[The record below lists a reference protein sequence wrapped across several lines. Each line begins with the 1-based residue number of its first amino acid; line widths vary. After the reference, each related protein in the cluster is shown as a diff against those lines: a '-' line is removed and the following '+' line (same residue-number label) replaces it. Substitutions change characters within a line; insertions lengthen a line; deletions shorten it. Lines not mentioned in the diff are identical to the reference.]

1 MPTRKPSSNLG
12 KDQQAKDLKPCANA
26 QSQQAKSSAPLESAP
41 EQSENL
47 IEHQAQLVGGHEETV
62 LPNSGGELQNSQSS
76 VVSDNSQQD
85 GDLFPADNENPTTD
99 NGQLP
104 TDKIPLDWLIH
115 FQRHS
120 QLLMAVVEPGTFTLR
135 YANDYFCSMMGI
147 AGTYADLADREIR
160 LPDLLPDL
168 KGTAVDSLYRQHV
181 LHLVLR
187 DIYKITVPRL
197 RLLDQPVIISLRS
210 PLYPEP
216 RFIEFAFRSDQL
228 TIARMDSHVDE
239 LADLDLEQL
248 LEEDRSA
255 RLIDSAQLQAW
266 RHRLRLD
273 NYQLSGQLLLE
284 GSDVTERETIRH
296 IIGLLI
302 DRDSILRPD
311 KFRRINKRL
320 RSLFR
325 ATNSLILSVENEQ
338 TRLFMGTERKE
349 LRTSL
354 HSIASLSGSHFL
366 RAAEGNRVWN
376 VPDLSLDCQT
386 DCERSLLHQ
395 GVRSL
400 LLIPLVVRAM
410 RSKGTRQLAGIVG
423 LMSDRPHSFDGLD
436 CKYAEELMP
445 AFTAALR
452 QAIQQRLTNIHPAVE
467 WRFLQEA
474 ERRSWGLPPEPI
486 VFANVYPL
494 YGISDIRGSS
504 EERNRSI
511 QDDLLEQFHLGLRVV
526 EAVCQFQESSLGKQL
541 QLDLLEYIEH
551 VKERVTVDAE
561 VTALRILS
569 DRLEVYLD
577 YFAQCGPDALAA
589 VEAYRQS
596 CSNDHKSVYVS
607 RARYDQTISKIN
619 SLLKQTWERWQVR
632 MQQIIPHYCDVESTD
647 GINHMI
653 YVGESIDS
661 KFSVYHLR
669 SLRYEQLRAVCDCA
683 RTAFNF
689 QSLYDTQLEVTHL
702 VLVQDLTV
710 DILHDE
716 NTEKLFEVRG
726 TRDIRYEIVKK
737 RIDKAVDEQARTRIT
752 QPGML
757 TLVYSTEEEWTEY
770 QQYLRY
776 LAREGWVDTEI
787 QSGTVEPLQGITG
800 LRFARV
806 RVLPAPEQTT
816 DAEDFPGILD
826 PSQEDV
832 AIVGTVEDTLDD

>member
-1 MPTRKPSSNLG
+1 MSTRKPNSNLE
-12 KDQQAKDLKPCANA
+12 KNQRRSRDASRTLK
-26 QSQQAKSSAPLESAP
+26 AKSQKEKESNASEP
-41 EQSENL
+41 QPHQSDNP
-47 IEHQAQLVGGHEETV
+47 V
-62 LPNSGGELQNSQSS
+62 NSQTQAIEEALLK
-76 VVSDNSQQD
+76 DAELPRSQDAFEQYQTKD
-85 GDLFPADNENPTTD
+85 EFN
-99 NGQLP
+99 
-104 TDKIPLDWLIH
+104 WLSH
-115 FQRHS
+115 FQQHS
-120 QLLMAVVEPGTFTLR
+120 QLLMAVVEPGTFILQ
-135 YANDYFCSMMGI
+135 YANNYFCSMMGI
-147 AGTYADLADREIR
+147 AGNYSDLETREIR

-187 DIYKITVPRL
+187 DIYHLTVPPL
-197 RLLDQPVIISLRS
+197 RLLDQPVIVSLRS

-216 RFIEFAFRSDQL
+216 RFIEFAFRSEQL
-228 TIARMDSHVDE
+228 TIARLDSQVDE

-248 LEEDRSA
+248 LVEDRSA
-255 RLIDSAQLQAW
+255 RLIDSAQLEAW
-266 RHRLRLD
+266 RQRLRLE

-325 ATNSLILSVENEQ
+325 ATNSLILSTENEQ
-338 TRLFMGTERKE
+338 TRLFMSTERNA
-349 LRTSL
+349 LRATV
-354 HSIASLSGSHFL
+354 HSIASLTGSHFL
-366 RAAEGNRVWN
+366 RAADANHIWN
-376 VPDLSLDCQT
+376 VPDLSMDCQT
-386 DCERSLLHQ
+386 DCERSLLNQ
-395 GVRSL
+395 GVRSM

-410 RSKGTRQLAGIVG
+410 KFGKGARQLAGIVG
-423 LMSDRPHSFDGLD
+423 LISDRPHNFDGLD

-452 QAIQQRLTNIHPAVE
+452 QAIQQRLTNIHPSVE

-474 ERRSWGLPPEPI
+474 ERRSWGLPPESI

-511 QDDLLEQFHLGLRVV
+511 QADLLEQFQLGLRVV
-526 EAVCQFQESSLGKQL
+526 EAVCQFQESSLGEQL
-541 QLDLLEYIEH
+541 KLDLLDYIEQI
-551 VKERVTVDAE
+551 KQRVTVDAE

-577 YFAQCGPDALAA
+577 YFAQCGSDALAA
-589 VEAYRQS
+589 VEAYRSS
-596 CSNDHKSVYVS
+596 CNNDHRSVYVS

-619 SLLKQTWERWQVR
+619 SLLKETWERWQVR

-653 YVGESIDS
+653 YLGESIDS

-669 SLRYEQLRAVCDCA
+669 SLRYEQLRAICDCA
-683 RTAFNF
+683 RTAFKF
-689 QSLYDTQLEVTHL
+689 QTLYDTQMEVTHL
-702 VLVQDLTV
+702 VLIQDITV
-710 DILHDE
+710 DIIHDE
-716 NTEKLFEVRG
+716 NTDKLFDVQG

-757 TLVYSTEEEWTEY
+757 TLVYSNEEEWAEY

-776 LAREGWVDTEI
+776 LGREGWVDTEI

-800 LRFARV
+800 LKFSRV
-806 RVLPAPEQTT
+806 RVLPAPDCSPYTADLPNIMDSSLESAAAL
-816 DAEDFPGILD
+816 DALEEL
-826 PSQEDV
+826 
-832 AIVGTVEDTLDD
+832 TVRKNVQQ

>member
-1 MPTRKPSSNLG
+1 MPTRKPNSNLE
-12 KDQQAKDLKPCANA
+12 KNQRATRNA
-26 QSQQAKSSAPLESAP
+26 SASLNGDRQKAKSIDSSTLEPHQSDNFVNNQVQP
-41 EQSENL
+41 EQELKVSKLHVESGFPNVTNTDTNPNGKATRSPEN
-47 IEHQAQLVGGHEETV
+47 
-62 LPNSGGELQNSQSS
+62 SDLQ
-76 VVSDNSQQD
+76 VSTQILN
-85 GDLFPADNENPTTD
+85 
-99 NGQLP
+99 
-104 TDKIPLDWLIH
+104 WLIH

-120 QLLMAVVEPGTFTLR
+120 QLLMAVVEPGTFMLR
-135 YANDYFCSMMGI
+135 YANDYFCSLMGI
-147 AGTYADLADREIR
+147 AGTYSEIAEQEIC
-160 LPDLLPDL
+160 LPELLPDL
-168 KGTAVDSLYRQHV
+168 KSAAVESLYRQHV

-187 DIYKITVPRL
+187 DIYKIRVPRL
-197 RLLDQPVIISLRS
+197 RLLDQPVIVSLKS

-216 RFIEFAFRSDQL
+216 RFIEFAFRSEQL
-228 TIARMDSHVDE
+228 TIARLDSQVDE

-248 LEEDRSA
+248 LVEDHSA
-255 RLIDSAQLQAW
+255 RLIDSAQLEAW
-266 RHRLRLD
+266 RQRLRLE
-273 NYQLSGQLLLE
+273 NYKLSGQLLLE

-325 ATNSLILSVENEQ
+325 ASNSLILSAENEQ
-338 TRLFMGTERKE
+338 ARLFMNTERKE
-349 LRTSL
+349 FRSVV
-354 HSIASLSGSHFL
+354 HSIQSLSGSHFL
-366 RAAEGNRVWN
+366 RAADANRVWN
-376 VPDLSLDCQT
+376 IPDLSLDCQT
-386 DCERSLLHQ
+386 DCERSLLNQ
-395 GVRSL
+395 GARSM

-410 RSKGTRQLAGIVG
+410 KAGKGARQLAGVVG
-423 LMSDRPHSFDGLD
+423 VISDRPHNFDGLD

-452 QAIQQRLTNIHPAVE
+452 QAIQQRFTNIHPAVE

-511 QDDLLEQFHLGLRVV
+511 QADLLEQFQLGLRVV
-526 EAVCQFQESSLGKQL
+526 ETVCQFQESALGEQL
-541 QLDLLEYIEH
+541 RLDLLDYIEQ
-551 VKERVTVDAE
+551 VKERVNVDTE
-561 VTALRILS
+561 VTALKLLS

-577 YFAQCGPDALAA
+577 YFAQCGSDALNA

-596 CSNDHKSVYVS
+596 CNNDHKSVYV
-607 RARYDQTISKIN
+607 ARSNYDKTISQIN
-619 SLLKQTWERWQVR
+619 TLLRETWERWQVQ
-632 MQQIIPHYCDVESTD
+632 MQQIIPHYSDIESTD

-661 KFSVYHLR
+661 RYSVYHLR

-683 RTAFNF
+683 RTAFQF
-689 QSLYDTQLEVTHL
+689 QTLYNTQMEVTHL

-710 DILHDE
+710 DIIHDE

-737 RIDKAVDEQARTRIT
+737 RIDKAVDEQSRTRIT

-757 TLVYSTEEEWTEY
+757 TVVYSTEEEWAEY

-787 QSGTVEPLQGITG
+787 QCSTVEPLQGITG
-800 LRFARV
+800 LKFARV
-806 RVLPAPEQTT
+806 RVLPEPNSSTATQVQESVDSINPLVELT
-816 DAEDFPGILD
+816 DEFGVQD
-826 PSQEDV
+826 
-832 AIVGTVEDTLDD
+832 

>member
-1 MPTRKPSSNLG
+1 MPTRKPSSNVENV
-12 KDQQAKDLKPCANA
+12 QSAKDLKLSANA
-26 QSQQAKSSAPLESAP
+26 QSQNEQSSASSEPESHPSHNLLDELVNAFLDDDQSLDEED
-41 EQSENL
+41 EQ
-47 IEHQAQLVGGHEETV
+47 G
-62 LPNSGGELQNSQSS
+62 LQVKQKSNW
-76 VVSDNSQQD
+76 V
-85 GDLFPADNENPTTD
+85 
-99 NGQLP
+99 
-104 TDKIPLDWLIH
+104 IH
-115 FQRHS
+115 SQRHS
-120 QLLMAVVEPGTFTLR
+120 QLLMAVVEPGSFILR
-135 YANDYFCSMMGI
+135 YANDYFCSLMGL
-147 AGTYADLADREIR
+147 AGTYSELEDREIW
-160 LPDLLPDL
+160 LPDLLPEL
-168 KGTAVDSLYRQHV
+168 KGSAVDCLYRQHV

-187 DIYKITVPRL
+187 DIYNIRASRL

-216 RFIEFAFRSDQL
+216 RWIELAFRSEQL
-228 TIARMDSHVDE
+228 KISRLDSQVDE

-248 LEEDRSA
+248 RREDCSA
-255 RLIDSAQLQAW
+255 RLIDSAQLDAW
-266 RHRLRLD
+266 TQRLRLD

-296 IIGLLI
+296 ITGLLI

-325 ATNSLILSVENEQ
+325 ATNSLILSTENDH
-338 TRLFMGTERKE
+338 TRLFISTERKE
-349 LRTSL
+349 LRATVHSL
-354 HSIASLSGSHFL
+354 ESLAGSHFL
-366 RAAEGNRVWN
+366 RAADANRVWN
-376 VPDLSLDCQT
+376 VPDLSQDCQT
-386 DCERSLLHQ
+386 DCERSLLNY
-395 GVRSL
+395 GVRSM
-400 LLIPLVVRAM
+400 LLIPLVVRPM
-410 RSKGTRQLAGIVG
+410 KSGKGSRQLAGIVG
-423 LMSDRPHSFDGLD
+423 IISDRPHNFDGLD

-452 QAIQQRLTNIHPAVE
+452 QAIQQRFTNIHPSVE

-474 ERRSWGLPPEPI
+474 ERRSWGLPAEPI

-511 QDDLLEQFHLGLRVV
+511 QADLLEQFQMGLRVV
-526 EAVCQFQESSLGKQL
+526 DAVCQFQKSSLGEQL
-541 QLDLLEYIEH
+541 RLDLLEYIEQL
-551 VKERVTVDAE
+551 KERVTVDAE
-561 VTALRILS
+561 VTALRFLS
-569 DRLEVYLD
+569 DRLELYLD
-577 YFAQCGPDALAA
+577 YFAQCGSQALVA
-589 VEAYRQS
+589 VETYRKS
-596 CSNDHKSVYVS
+596 CNNDHKSVYVS
-607 RARYDQTISKIN
+607 RAHYDKTISNIN
-619 SLLKQTWERWQVR
+619 TLLKQTWERWQVR

-683 RTAFNF
+683 RTAFKF
-689 QSLYDTQLEVTHL
+689 QNLYDTQMEVTHL
-702 VLVQDLTV
+702 VLVQDQTV
-710 DILHDE
+710 DIIHDE

-737 RIDKAVDEQARTRIT
+737 RIDKAVDEQSRTRIT

-757 TLVYSTEEEWTEY
+757 TLVYSTEEEWAEY

-806 RVLPAPEQTT
+806 RVLAASDSSTEAGDREQ
-816 DAEDFPGILD
+816 ALQWPL
-826 PSQEDV
+826 
-832 AIVGTVEDTLDD
+832 

>member
-1 MPTRKPSSNLG
+1 MPIRKQSSNLEKNQSATG
-12 KDQQAKDLKPCANA
+12 NARPPKAEKLKSITSSQPEPREAENFTNHREQAVEPDLPRD
-26 QSQQAKSSAPLESAP
+26 
-41 EQSENL
+41 
-47 IEHQAQLVGGHEETV
+47 
-62 LPNSGGELQNSQSS
+62 GELTQTQEAVETSFITSLE
-76 VVSDNSQQD
+76 VKPE
-85 GDLFPADNENPTTD
+85 LE
-99 NGQLP
+99 
-104 TDKIPLDWLIH
+104 WLLH

-120 QLLMAVVEPGTFTLR
+120 QLLMAVVEPGSFILR
-135 YANDYFCSMMGI
+135 YANDYFCNLVGI
-147 AGTYADLADREIR
+147 AGTYSDLGTREIR
-160 LPDLLPDL
+160 LADLLPDL
-168 KGTAVDSLYRQHV
+168 KGTAVESLYRQHV

-187 DIYKITVPRL
+187 DIYKIMVPRL
-197 RLLDQPVIISLRS
+197 RLLDQPVIVSLRS

-216 RFIEFAFRSDQL
+216 RLIEFAFRCEQL
-228 TIARMDSHVDE
+228 TIARLDSQVDE

-248 LEEDRSA
+248 LDEDRSA

-266 RHRLRLD
+266 RQRLRLE

-296 IIGLLI
+296 ITELLI

-311 KFRRINKRL
+311 KFCRIDQGL

-325 ATNSLILSVENEQ
+325 ATNSFILSVENEQ
-338 TRLFMGTERKE
+338 TRLFASTERKE
-349 LRTSL
+349 LRATVYSMQSL
-354 HSIASLSGSHFL
+354 CGSHFL
-366 RAAEGNRVWN
+366 RAADANRVWN
-376 VPDLSLDCQT
+376 VPDLSRDCQT
-386 DCERSLLHQ
+386 DCERSLLNQ
-395 GVRSL
+395 GVRSM

-410 RSKGTRQLAGIVG
+410 KSHKGTRQLAGIVG
-423 LMSDRPHSFDGLD
+423 LIGDRPHNFDGLD

-452 QAIQQRLTNIHPAVE
+452 QAIQQRFTNIHPAVE

-474 ERRSWGLPPEPI
+474 ERRSWGLPSEPI

-511 QDDLLEQFHLGLRVV
+511 QADLLEQFQLGMRVV
-526 EAVCQFQESSLGKQL
+526 EAVCQFQPSSLGEQL
-541 QLDLLEYIEH
+541 RLDLLEYIEQI
-551 VKERVTVDAE
+551 KERVTVDAE

-577 YFAQCGPDALAA
+577 YFAQCGSNALAA
-589 VEAYRQS
+589 VETYRQS
-596 CSNDHKSVYVS
+596 CNNDHKSVYVS

-619 SLLKQTWERWQVR
+619 FLLKETWERWQVR
-632 MQQIIPHYCDVESTD
+632 MQQIIPHYSDVESTD

-661 KFSVYHLR
+661 KFSIYHLR

-683 RTAFNF
+683 RTAFQF

-710 DILHDE
+710 DIIHDE
-716 NTEKLFEVRG
+716 NTEKLFDVRG

-737 RIDKAVDEQARTRIT
+737 RIDKAVDEEARTRIT

-770 QQYLRY
+770 HQYLRY
-776 LAREGWVDTEI
+776 LAREGWVENEI

-800 LRFARV
+800 LKFARV
-806 RVLPAPEQTT
+806 RVLPAPESSTT
-816 DAEDFPGILD
+816 GNDLLLQGNFLNELVDALAP
-826 PSQEDV
+826 V
-832 AIVGTVEDTLDD
+832 AELTDE

>member
-1 MPTRKPSSNLG
+1 MPISKQSSNLENNG
-12 KDQQAKDLKPCANA
+12 TAPIKARRQKT
-26 QSQQAKSSAPLESAP
+26 KSSATCEP
-41 EQSENL
+41 EHTSENL
-47 IEHQAQLVGGHEETV
+47 EQ
-62 LPNSGGELQNSQSS
+62 PSS
-76 VVSDNSQQD
+76 VTSENSQQD
-85 GDLFPADNENPTTD
+85 GDA
-99 NGQLP
+99 LP
-104 TDKIPLDWLIH
+104 THQHNATLDWLSH

-120 QLLMAVVEPGTFTLR
+120 QLLMAVVEPGSFTLR
-135 YANDYFCSMMGI
+135 YANDYFCTIMGI
-147 AGTYADLADREIR
+147 EQIDSSLTNREIR

-168 KGTAVDSLYRQHV
+168 KGSAVELLYRQHV

-187 DIYKITVPRL
+187 DIYQIKIPRS
-197 RLLDQPVIISLRS
+197 RLLDQPVIVSLKS

-216 RFIEFAFRSDQL
+216 RLIEFAFRSEQL
-228 TIARMDSHVDE
+228 TIARLDSQVDE

-248 LEEDRSA
+248 LVEERSVK
-255 RLIDSAQLQAW
+255 LIDSAQLEAW
-266 RHRLRLD
+266 RVRLRLE

-296 IIGLLI
+296 ITSLLI

-325 ATNSLILSVENEQ
+325 ATNSLILSAENEQ
-338 TRLFMGTERKE
+338 MRLFMSTERKE
-349 LRTSL
+349 LRASVYSMHSL
-354 HSIASLSGSHFL
+354 AESHFA
-366 RAAEGNRVWN
+366 RAADANRVWN
-376 VPDLSLDCQT
+376 VPDLSQDCQT

-395 GVRSL
+395 GVRSM
-400 LLIPLVVRAM
+400 LLIPLVVRAIK
-410 RSKGTRQLAGIVG
+410 SNKGARKLAGIVG
-423 LMSDRPHSFDGLD
+423 LISDKPHNFDGLD
-436 CKYAEELMP
+436 CKYADELMP

-452 QAIQQRLTNIHPAVE
+452 QAIQQRFTNIHPAVE

-474 ERRSWGLPPEPI
+474 ERRSWGLPSEPI

-504 EERNRSI
+504 EERNRAI
-511 QDDLLEQFHLGLRVV
+511 QADLLEQFQLGMRIV
-526 EAVCQFQESSLGKQL
+526 EAVCEFQESSLGEQL
-541 QLDLLEYIEH
+541 KLDLLEYIAQIQ
-551 VKERVTVDAE
+551 ERVTVDAE
-561 VTALRILS
+561 ASALRLLS

-577 YFAQCGPDALAA
+577 YFGQCGTDALAA
-589 VEAYRQS
+589 VETYRQS
-596 CSNDHKSVYVS
+596 CNNDHKSVYVF
-607 RARYDQTISKIN
+607 RARYDQTISRIN
-619 SLLKQTWERWQVR
+619 SLLKETWEGWQVR

-653 YVGESIDS
+653 YVGESVDS

-689 QSLYDTQLEVTHL
+689 QSLYNTQLEVTHL

-710 DILHDE
+710 DIIHDE

-737 RIDKAVDEQARTRIT
+737 RIDKAVDEEARTRIT

-757 TLVYSTEEEWTEY
+757 TLVYSSEEEWAEY

-776 LAREGWVDTEI
+776 LSREGWVEPEI
-787 QSGTVEPLQGITG
+787 QLGTVEPLQGITG
-800 LRFARV
+800 LKFARV
-806 RVLPAPEQTT
+806 RVLPAPNFSQDT
-816 DAEDFPGILD
+816 AELILQNKPLNKD
-826 PSQEDV
+826 EL
-832 AIVGTVEDTLDD
+832 VEDPLVEELAD